1 MLALTSDSRD
11 FNVTSSLAATDSIAT
26 LNRHKNALQIGF
38 VQTRNFVDQE
48 LRQASRLFHLAPE
61 GLHRHRIAPIYT
73 QHRARD
79 GATNPRVSSTSVRS
93 KHQA

>member
-48 LRQASRLFHLAPE
+48 LRQASRFSIW
-61 GLHRHRIAPIYT
+61 HRRVYIDIAL
-73 QHRARD
+73 R
-79 GATNPRVSSTSVRS
+79 
-93 KHQA
+93 